1 SAKAFKRP
9 TKKEKDT
16 KKEAVIHS
24 RSPAPSSIQKPAPMA
39 VSKMS
44 GGSVTKSKSTKLKT
58 RIAVAKG
65 SSKGKGGDKKARPD
79 YLKLFAKKH

>member
-1 SAKAFKRP
+1 
-9 TKKEKDT
+9 
-16 KKEAVIHS
+16 
-24 RSPAPSSIQKPAPMA
+24 PAPMA
-39 VSKMS
+39 VSRMS
-44 GGSVTKSKSTKLKT
+44 GSGVTKSKSTKLKT